1 MAKPIQLLLLKT
13 IENLGIVGDIVKV
26 KPGYA
31 RNYLVPHG
39 FAEPPTKNS
48 TYSASNAWCCSNG

>member
-39 FAEPPTKNS
+39 FAEHPTKVNNE
-48 TYSASNAWCCSNG
+48 ALKE